1 MPKSSPQ
8 KRAIDQKVGAAERDL
23 RSAFAFVAKKRANI
37 WVTAAGVL
45 FVMGIALAFLTI
57 GDSAMQGNAAFLRS
71 KTSGST
77 TSGSKVAPALPP
89 TPNRT
94 GTSGTVNIPA
104 QLHPSY
110 GDSGTAVDPSNVSNS
125 TSTSTSTSNSRV
137 ANTTTGTTPT
147 VGINNAAGNPYADF
161 SRDCSWKRP
170 DQCAVTI
177 DATATSVQGQQKDFK
192 IYATPQKKQCGP
204 GDPGYVAGNPNSCQY
219 ILALWPSV
227 NIDWGDGSRQSSNIR
242 TSYKH
247 AYLAAGTYT
256 VTVTARYN
264 QQQFLSLD
272 GKATPI
278 ESYTIAPITKTITV
292 TAASSAVLRATLN
305 SGSRPAGAVAQ
316 NARAVEFAKIDIT
329 NPTGTAKTLNAML
342 IGCRDGYAPRRNNG
356 TAAPQPFAANK
367 YFTVQSTSGGGQ
379 AVTFSSARE
388 FFGAF
393 SGAQFQLD
401 SQLLFNCMSG
411 AFRAGGTR
419 SGSSAITVPANGTT
433 TVTLIAD
440 VGSVDPCT
448 RLQLGIIAGYEG
460 GGSGPLIANSAMG
473 NLQIVPGTNP
483 LTGETCS
490 AATVGGTGTAGT
502 GGSASAAT
510 SKTPASTGTSGTK
523 GTQTPTDTK

>member
-71 KTSGST
+71 S
-77 TSGSKVAPALPP
+77 APANRVISP
-89 TPNRT
+89 TGDT
-94 GTSGTVNIPA
+94 SLTSGTVNIPA
-104 QLHPSY
+104 PLHPSY
-110 GDSGTAVDPSNVSNS
+110 GDSGTAVNPSNTSGS
-125 TSTSTSTSNSRV
+125 TSTTSTTTSTAERRAV
-137 ANTTTGTTPT
+137 NTTTTTPT

-278 ESYTIAPITKTITV
+278 ESYTIAPVTKTITV
-292 TAASSAVLRATLN
+292 TAASSAVMRARLN

-342 IGCRDGYAPRRNNG
+342 IGCKDGYAPQRNNG
-356 TAAPQPFAANK
+356 TAAPQPFASNK

-393 SGAQFQLD
+393 PGAQFQLD

-411 AFRAGGTR
+411 AFRASVR
-419 SGSSAITVPANGTT
+419 SGNTPIVIPPNNGV
-433 TVTLIAD
+433 VTISLIAD
-440 VGSVDPCT
+440 VGQVDPCT

-483 LTGETCS
+483 LTGETCT
-490 AATVGGTGTAGT
+490 AATVGGTGTGGT
-502 GGSASAAT
+502 AASAAAA
-510 SKTPASTGTSGTK
+510 SKTPASTATSGTK
-523 GTQTPTDTK
+523 GTQPTNTGGK

>member
-1 MPKSSPQ
+1 MPKSSAQ
-8 KRAIDQKVGAAERDL
+8 KRAIDQKVGVAERDL

-37 WVTAAGVL
+37 WFTAAGVL
-45 FVMGIALAFLTI
+45 FVLGIAFAFLTI
-57 GDSAMQGNAAFLRS
+57 GDSAMQGNAAFLRASNSYNSS
-71 KTSGST
+71 KTT
-77 TSGSKVAPALPP
+77 TSG
-89 TPNRT
+89 T
-94 GTSGTVNIPA
+94 TSVPVP
-104 QLHPSY
+104 LHPSY
-110 GDSGTAVDPSNVSNS
+110 SDPTTSLVPPSVSSSTTNPGT
-125 TSTSTSTSNSRV
+125 RV
-137 ANTTTGTTPT
+137 ANPTTGTTGGNTPT

-177 DATATSVQGQQKDFK
+177 EAAASSVQGQQMDFK
-192 IYATPQKKQCGP
+192 VYATPQKKQCGP
-204 GDPGYVAGNPNSCQY
+204 GDPGYIAGNPTSCQY

-227 NIDWGDGSRQSSNIR
+227 QIDWGDGSRQSSNIR

-256 VTVTARYN
+256 VTVNARYN
-264 QQQFLSLD
+264 KQQFFSPD
-272 GKATPI
+272 GSVTPI
-278 ESYTIAPITKTITV
+278 ESYTIAPVTKTITV
-292 TAASSAVLRATLN
+292 TTASSAVLRATLN
-305 SGSRPAGAVAQ
+305 SGSRPAGAVSQ

-329 NPTGTAKTLNAML
+329 NPTATPKTINAML
-342 IGCRDGYAPRRNNG
+342 IGCRDGYAPQRNNG
-356 TAAPQPFAANK
+356 TAAPQPFASNK

-393 SGAQFQLD
+393 PGAQFQID

-411 AFRAGGTR
+411 AFRAGAR

-440 VGSVDPCT
+440 VGQVDPCT

-483 LTGETCS
+483 LTGETCT
-490 AATVGGTGTAGT
+490 AATVGGTGGTAGA
-502 GGSASAAT
+502 ASATAA
-510 SKTPASTGTSGTK
+510 SKTPASTATSGTK
-523 GTQTPTDTK
+523 GIQTTNTGGK